1 MKGCAFISLTRWH
14 PTSDKKHLQS
24 KFMYPQTWKYEHF
37 QHKNTM
43 KFCHWRKYWTYIKQ
57 WIINYM
63 ITKVPKDTNRR
74 LSPHLKHTHCRI
86 TTEWGISR
94 KSWTS
99 LTNLNNWSKSQ
110 FLKVWYKDLR
120 TSLELSITKEYI
132 SYIGDFN
139 GAVLT
144 DLRESF
150 LQMPESLA
158 EELRRS
164 DLVSLIPITE
174 EVEL

>member
-1 MKGCAFISLTRWH
+1 
-14 PTSDKKHLQS
+14 
-24 KFMYPQTWKYEHF
+24 
-37 QHKNTM
+37 
-43 KFCHWRKYWTYIKQ
+43 
-57 WIINYM
+57 M
-63 ITKVPKDTNRR
+63 ITKVPKDTDRT
-74 LSPHLKHTHCRI
+74 LVTTFKTHTLLNYHRMRYFQEI
-86 TTEWGISR
+86 MD
-94 KSWTS
+94 